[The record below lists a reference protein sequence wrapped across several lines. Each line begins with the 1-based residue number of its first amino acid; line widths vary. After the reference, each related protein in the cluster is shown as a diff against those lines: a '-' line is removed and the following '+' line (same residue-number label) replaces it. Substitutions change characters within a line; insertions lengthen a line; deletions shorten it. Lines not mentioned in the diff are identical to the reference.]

1 MITSVVSLAPTTPL
15 VKCQTTQPQATI
27 SVKPTVSDV
36 FHHLNHDYNFGGFKL
51 DAHMPTRAMEQ
62 DEQPQSS
69 NYCNV
74 PQSQSAM
81 NTTATNVPAEVI
93 IEDDNQH
100 QHVSGRES
108 ALQDVVVGDTIE
120 ENPIEEVDEEEDMD
134 ASDAVRDIVD
144 ELQQQHQHL
153 IQLQQQHQHQQQHQL
168 QPVELDDNF
177 QRQQELSQINEYVGE
192 VYIWYYNYIIYI
204 VTYCM
209 LL

>member
-1 MITSVVSLAPTTPL
+1 MITSVVSLAPTTTPL
-15 VKCQTTQPQATI
+15 VKCQTTQPQATLT
-27 SVKPTVSDV
+27 VKPTVSDV

-62 DEQPQSS
+62 DEQQPQSS

-81 NTTATNVPAEVI
+81 NTTAPNVPAEVI

-100 QHVSGRES
+100 LHVSCRES

-153 IQLQQQHQHQQQHQL
+153 IQLQQQQHQHQQQHHQL
-168 QPVELDDNF
+168 QPVELDDSF

-192 VYIWYYNYIIYI
+192 VYI
-204 VTYCM
+204 V
-209 LL
+209 L